1 VRKIAGLSVFW
12 AAAVLVA
19 AISGYSQK
27 QMAQLSKMKTAK
39 TAYFEDHTGADAAAT
54 ATLAELRKWGRFQV
68 VDDKRKA
75 DLVILLT
82 ADPYRG
88 GQIMTA
94 SGETGTMEDGS
105 LKKDPVPN
113 YNSAATTREAYLSV
127 VDRATGDLMWSD
139 SHAWGG
145 LLTGTNSAGARMVKK
160 LEKEM
165 K

>member
-1 VRKIAGLSVFW
+1 
-12 AAAVLVA
+12 
-19 AISGYSQK
+19 
-27 QMAQLSKMKTAK
+27 
-39 TAYFEDHTGADAAAT
+39 
-54 ATLAELRKWGRFQV
+54 
-68 VDDKRKA
+68 
-75 DLVILLT
+75 
-82 ADPYRG
+82 
-88 GQIMTA
+88 
-94 SGETGTMEDGS
+94 MEDGS